1 MKIRN
6 LLSFIAFAACIS
18 LAIAFFGALGVRLGP
33 PEQRTNLVM
42 KIPDVNGL
50 VYDSNVLLRGVPVGK
65 ITALETDLAGATVHF
80 WVDDRYPVP
89 VDTEVKIG
97 SLSALGEAYIEFAPK
112 TGSGRMLQDGEY
124 IDTKRV
130 VQPPS
135 VSDLAASMG
144 RVLSQL
150 DPVALERIVNEADAA
165 IPPPETVLPNLTRTS
180 RLLKNVA
187 ADMNGKGAVLLD
199 NFQTLLRNASWV
211 GPLLSDLIPYPP
223 KIGWGAQGV
232 FAGLVT
238 ITSHGGP
245 DTLYRFHHL
254 LDRIQRLLDSNG
266 GDLKVIGERFM
277 PQVKAIAGA
286 LMNLDPSQIMSNILA
301 TLPEDGAVTL
311 HVSVPPN

>member
-1 MKIRN
+1 M
-6 LLSFIAFAACIS
+6 SFIAFAACIG
-18 LAIAFFGALGVRLGP
+18 LAIAFFGALGVRIGP
-33 PEQRTNLVM
+33 PDHRTNLAM
-42 KIPDVNGL
+42 KVADVHGL

-65 ITALETDLAGATVHF
+65 ITALEADLAGATVHF

-89 VDTEVKIG
+89 VDTDVTIG
-97 SLSALGEAYIEFAPK
+97 SLSALGEAYIQLIPK
-112 TGSGRMLQDGEY
+112 AAGGPMLQDGQY
-124 IDTKRV
+124 VDTKRV
-130 VQPPS
+130 SEPPY
-135 VSDLAASMG
+135 VSDLAASIG
-144 RVLSQL
+144 RVLNQL
-150 DPVALERIVNEADAA
+150 NPEALARIVNEADAA
-165 IPPPETVLPNLTRTS
+165 IPPPDAVLPNLTRTS

-211 GPLLSDLIPYPP
+211 GPLLSDLSPYPP
-223 KIGWGAQGV
+223 TIGWGAQGV
-232 FAGLVT
+232 FGGLVT

-254 LDRIQRLLDSNG
+254 LDRVQRLLDSNG

-277 PQVKAIAGA
+277 PQVKGIAGA
-286 LMNLDPSQIMSNILA
+286 LLNLDPSQIMSNILA